1 MISYEKLWDTMKK
14 RGISQYD
21 LYTHYG
27 IRHSLLDK
35 LRHNRN
41 IEIYTLDYLC
51 SILDCDFSDIIEHIP
66 DHSSDESEKESL
78 FLQGSAQE

>member
-1 MISYEKLWDTMKK
+1 MISYEKLWKTMKE

-27 IRHSLLDK
+27 VRHSLLDK

-41 IEIYTLDYLC
+41 IEIYTLDHLC
-51 SILDCDFSDIIEHIP
+51 SILDCSFDDIVEHIP
-66 DHSSDESEKESL
+66 DSCASEEPESL
-78 FLQGSAQE
+78 QESAQE